1 MNFNNQHLFL
11 IADIDRVLAL
21 TGNPEEIS
29 HETEKVLQKVRSFL
43 ADYKPLSPAISNDV
57 AQQIAQAVISEI
69 DVKRS
74 QWLQPLQLEIN
85 ELNHH
90 RQSILKEIRQLETQR
105 QEIISDFLDVLMERF
120 QKSLEGKINKTL
132 KDATYQLLS
141 QKVELDKVGD
151 IPSFSDISTEYLG
164 QLQQFQQ
171 ESDQLLQ
178 SLDLTFRTV
187 FESLK
192 RDLNTY
198 ENALSNGL
206 VRIYNLGEQSETAI
220 KDYLVP
226 IPGDFSSSLISDETE
241 NLTNLSNLENLDLE
255 GKKTLEKE
263 EDWINSII
271 EPLALKEE
279 PEIRPLLEI
288 DIENPSPSMD
298 PGILSRNKRGDKSS
312 ALLFESEEIEPEK
325 KFISNLTFDQNL
337 SDPKKTAE
345 TILFGEKEKGFE
357 PEKPLAY
364 SSLEE
369 ILFNESSF
377 VEEQSEENL
386 SLIRSENQGKFSS
399 KSPVTNVSSSEELKQ
414 IDTIKL
420 LTDLLEEGALDSIE
434 NEEDIREY
442 EQNDREILMSEKE
455 NLLPNLEEEKTKTPD
470 LEENLTPDKLEE
482 LAQDLAIF
490 GGEIISEDTELKMI
504 HFPSPWDDLAK
515 D

>member
-1 MNFNNQHLFL
+1 VNFNNQHLFL
-11 IADIDRVLAL
+11 IADIDRVLTL
-21 TGNPEEIS
+21 TGNPEEIG
-29 HETEKVLQKVRSFL
+29 HETEKVLHKVRSFL

-74 QWLQPLQLEIN
+74 EWLQPLQLEIN

-105 QEIISDFLDVLMERF
+105 QEIIADFLEVLMERF
-120 QKSLEGKINKTL
+120 QKSLEAKINKTL

-141 QKVELDKVGD
+141 QKIELDNVGD
-151 IPSFSDISTEYLG
+151 IPSFADISTEYLG

-206 VRIYNLGEQSETAI
+206 ARIYNLGEQSETAI
-220 KDYLVP
+220 KDYFVP
-226 IPGDFSSSLISDETE
+226 IAEDNTQILASDETE
-241 NLTNLSNLENLDLE
+241 KITNLSNDENVDLE

-263 EDWINSII
+263 EDWINNII

-288 DIENPSPSMD
+288 DIENPPLPLD
-298 PGILSRNKRGDKSS
+298 TGILSGNKKEDKSE
-312 ALLFESEEIEPEK
+312 ALLFDSEEVESEK
-325 KFISNLTFDQNL
+325 KYILNLTFDQNF
-337 SDPKKTAE
+337 SDPEKTAE
-345 TILFGEKEKGFE
+345 TILFGEKDKGFE

-377 VEEQSEENL
+377 VEEGEAQSEQNL
-386 SLIRSENQGKFSS
+386 SSIKSENQAKFSS
-399 KSPVTNVSSSEELKQ
+399 KSPEELKQ

-420 LTDLLEEGALDSIE
+420 LTDLLEEGALDNIE
-434 NEEDIREY
+434 NEEELREY
-442 EQNDREILMSEKE
+442 EQDDHEILMSEKE

-470 LEENLTPDKLEE
+470 LKENLTPDKLEE

-490 GGEIISEDTELKMI
+490 GGEIISEETELKI
-504 HFPSPWDDLAK
+504 INFPSPWDDLAK
-515 D
+515 E